1 MARFVSAVLLVSR
14 AVAGQWQQMPN
25 GMYYHEDCIHQF
37 DQEFHVQRSVD
48 GSSLVTFRDD
58 ELETMELSPCE
69 HKPRNSLEFQS
80 SLNASVSYYSGW
92 STYAKTARSEGFG
105 YMSSKWTVPAKPTAR
120 GPARQ
125 SSIYLFNGLEDGGG
139 VKGASSLILQP
150 VLQFGKSGCII
161 NPLNWGKWWLTS
173 YLVDGTGRAF
183 CGARLGPLK
192 EGEEV
197 VGEMTLTNQ
206 TDNTWRVD
214 STRLSTGDVST
225 HSTTLNDVV
234 IDSAYATAEGMIIYS
249 CGAYPESG
257 SCTFEENQL
266 SDRDGNTVRN
276 PQWEKVV
283 LHTECNQDV
292 VLPSS
297 DTDPIKLVWDSSVSS
312 ESVAV

>member
-1 MARFVSAVLLVSR
+1 
-14 AVAGQWQQMPN
+14 
-25 GMYYHEDCIHQF
+25 
-37 DQEFHVQRSVD
+37 
-48 GSSLVTFRDD
+48 
-58 ELETMELSPCE
+58 
-69 HKPRNSLEFQS
+69 
-80 SLNASVSYYSGW
+80 
-92 STYAKTARSEGFG
+92 
-105 YMSSKWTVPAKPTAR
+105 
-120 GPARQ
+120 
-125 SSIYLFNGLEDGGG
+125 LEDGGG